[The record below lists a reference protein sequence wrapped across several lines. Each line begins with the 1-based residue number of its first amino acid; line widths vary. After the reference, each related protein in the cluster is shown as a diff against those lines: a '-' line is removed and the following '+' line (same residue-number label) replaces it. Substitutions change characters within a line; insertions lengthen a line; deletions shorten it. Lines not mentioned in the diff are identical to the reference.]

1 MKKTLITLAAIAAT
15 LTTLSAPAIASAQP
29 ARVVVI
35 ADQRGP
41 DGAPHGNP
49 HGDHRAGAQ
58 LNERIA
64 NLDARIDQGRRSGQL
79 SKRESR
85 RLNNELNLISSQK
98 RSFERSGR
106 GLSLNEV
113 SQLDERLDRLQGQ
126 IRFEKHDR
134 DNRRG

>member
-1 MKKTLITLAAIAAT
+1 MKKTLITLAAIAAA

-35 ADQRGP
+35 TDHRGP
-41 DGAPHGNP
+41 AWN
-49 HGDHRAGAQ
+49 HRDDRASAQ
-58 LNERIA
+58 LSNRIA
-64 NLDARIDQGRRSGQL
+64 NLDARIDQGRRTGKISV
-79 SKRESR
+79 REGR
-85 RLNNELNLISSQK
+85 RLNNELNVISSQK

-106 GLSLNEV
+106 GLSLNEI
-113 SQLDERLDRLQGQ
+113 SQLDNRLDRLQGQ

>member
-1 MKKTLITLAAIAAT
+1 MKKTLITLAAIAAA

-35 ADQRGP
+35 T
-41 DGAPHGNP
+41 
-49 HGDHRAGAQ
+49 DHRAPAWNHRDDRASAQ
-58 LNERIA
+58 LSNRIA
-64 NLDARIDQGRRSGQL
+64 NLDARIDQGRRAGQI
-79 SKRESR
+79 SMRESR
-85 RLNNELNLISSQK
+85 RLNNELKLISSQK

-106 GLSLNEV
+106 GLSVKEI
-113 SQLDERLDRLQGQ
+113 SQLDNRLDRLQGQ